1 MVNKVTGVMVSSI
14 FHRKKENG
22 TRPRSVLIWAATIG
36 LLFGLLEAGLPL
48 EDAAQMARN
57 KARAHEASGQVVVA
71 GIDSIA
77 FNEVGAWPWSNRA
90 IANLITDLR
99 ARGASRI
106 FIDTQIPGARSPRD
120 RQALIDALAAAR
132 GRVYLPTN
140 FSFQDEGKLQNADP
154 PAPDLQP
161 LVETFNSNAEYN
173 AFSRVWT
180 LPQAMR
186 IDGVIV
192 PSLSAAI
199 ANRPGRP
206 GDSYMVDYSVEFG
219 SIPYVSVA
227 DIMGDEPIGVDLA
240 GKDVVIAPNA
250 ASLGWKA
257 VYPGQGPLSQTFVH
271 VAGAETL
278 KNRET
283 VRISWLI
290 PLAISALFGMFVLF
304 LRNSLA
310 AWLTFGTGVASLVF
324 GPILF
329 ESFGIFTQIM
339 PALVLLLICGG
350 GRGWMIQKERFRKR
364 GTTNEISG
372 LPNITALRE
381 AMERADGYLVV
392 AKIQNFAEISAALS
406 PQLEKEVAEQIATRL
421 AFGSSGA
428 TLYQGDDGLFAWS
441 PPEDDMTLI
450 ADQLNALHAIFRS
463 PISVSDRRIDV
474 NIAFG
479 IEGDTA
485 RSFSSRLASAVL
497 AAQEAYREGDKW
509 RLYDPGN
516 KEDAEWKLSLLSELD
531 AAIDT
536 GEVWVAFQP
545 QLDLRSGEIIGAE
558 ALVRWS
564 HPIKGQ
570 ISPEEFV
577 VAAEKNNRI
586 EKLTAHVLD
595 RALAACAGFAKRGHD
610 CSMSVNLSPRLL
622 GHDGLARHIRQTLDK
637 YELPVEKLTLE
648 ITETAA
654 MSTSDRSVEELARL
668 RDYGLN
674 LAIDD
679 YGTGFSTLEYLR
691 KCPANELKIDKGFIQ
706 RLALSPSDRI
716 MVNSTIELAHS
727 LNQVVVA
734 EGVEDE
740 ATLELLKQIGCDRV
754 QGYLIGRPMD
764 YQHFLRFILKHE
776 KSTAA

>member
-36 LLFGLLEAGLPL
+36 LLFGLFDLGTPA
-48 EDAAQMARN
+48 EDAAQVARN
-57 KARAHEASGQVVVA
+57 KARAHDASGQVVIA

-77 FNEVGAWPWSNRA
+77 FNEIGEWPWSNKE
-90 IANLITDLR
+90 IATVISRLR
-99 ARGASRI
+99 ERGASRI
-106 FIDTQIPGARSPRD
+106 FIDTQIPGARSEDD
-120 RQALIDALAAAR
+120 RQALLDVLGEAR

-140 FSFQDEGKLQNADP
+140 FSFRDDHSDAVVDP

-161 LVETFNSNAEYN
+161 MVETFNSNAEHN
-173 AFSRVWT
+173 AFNYIWT

-206 GDSYMVDYSVEFG
+206 GDTYMVDYSVEFS

-227 DIMGDEPIGVDLA
+227 DIMSVEPMGVGLA

-257 VYPGQGPLSQTFVH
+257 IYPGQGPLSQTYVH

-278 KNRET
+278 KNGET

-290 PLAISALFGMFVLF
+290 PLAMCALFGMFVLF
-304 LRNSLA
+304 LRSSIA
-310 AWLTFGTGVASLVF
+310 AWLTFGAGLAGIII

-329 ESFGIFTQIM
+329 ESFGIFTQII

-577 VAAEKNNRI
+577 VAAENNNRI

-740 ATLELLKQIGCDRV
+740 ATLELLKQMGCDRV